1 MRKSTKLVLVLGVL
15 VGLSAAVLPS
25 SSFAS
30 TTVTTQTN
38 NVSLT
43 LDKVLALTVVGGTS
57 PSSNATYN
65 NGTGT
70 YTGTL
75 DAAATDARFGET
87 TFRVTCNYL
96 TGADANDA
104 CPNGWTATAEAANK
118 ATISGTDY
126 ATMEPSNNSN
136 PAKIYSKETTLSSS
150 HATWLMKVAGV
161 SNALNRGTTATY
173 ATNYNNLY
181 LVPAK
186 DHPTAVATGNT
197 FQTVNS
203 VGNTYVGEQDF
214 KVTYGISTG
223 GATPADTYT
232 GEITYTLSINPA
244 S

>member
-1 MRKSTKLVLVLGVL
+1 MRKSTKLVLALGSL
-15 VGLSAAVLPS
+15 VGLSAAILPS
-25 SSFAS
+25 ATFAS
-30 TTVTTQTN
+30 TTVTTVGNT
-38 NVSLT
+38 VT
-43 LDKVLALTVVGGTS
+43 LALDGILALTVVDMTS
-57 PSSNATYN
+57 PSSNASAN
-65 NGTGT
+65 MGTGT

-75 DAAATDARFGET
+75 DYASTDSQFDQT

-96 TGADANDA
+96 TGANANDA
-104 CPNGWTATAEAANK
+104 CSNGWTVTAEAANK

-186 DHPTAVATGNT
+186 EHPTAVATGNT